1 MIFDLRLSDL
11 PYPSRK
17 SQTAPANSK
26 SKIEMLAKEIKN
38 MMIGETNTF
47 NIRNMRKK
55 MKLLAF
61 NIVKSLDNLTSNN

>member
-38 MMIGETNTF
+38 MMIGETNTC
-47 NIRNMRKK
+47 NIRNMKK
-55 MKLLAF
+55 KNEAF
-61 NIVKSLDNLTSNN
+61 GF